1 MKLAIRLTAAIM
13 LALTCLMIVHTY
25 LVVQREIDLFSTD
38 LDRHA
43 YLVGK
48 ALAGA
53 VPDMWQVGGPDR
65 VRQLIRDANRQED
78 PLTARWVFI
87 DSTVPGESRP
97 LLNPRDLKTLVN
109 GKEIIK
115 RVRLADN
122 QPRIIA
128 YFPLTLTGQRLSAI
142 EISEPLASMY
152 VYIRNTLLRNSL
164 LLLAVIV
171 ISGLTVWILGI
182 RIVGRPVGE
191 MVQLAEGVGGGHFNR
206 HIDLAGTRDEFTDLG
221 AGLNSMVD
229 HLRESRE
236 RLSEQ
241 IQKQIETLEQLHHA
255 ERLTTAGK
263 LASGLAHELGTPLNV
278 VSGRAKMIASLTLDS
293 DQIKESA
300 SIISEQAD
308 RMTGL
313 IRRLLDFVRRPGT
326 LKRTVEP
333 SQVVTHVLALLQP
346 IAKQANVDLDLRCAA
361 GDITVQADP
370 GQLQQVISNLVMNAI
385 NAMPKG
391 GRVEISITTE
401 RVQPPADVGG
411 EEATYAC
418 LAVADSGI
426 GISEENLKRIFV
438 PFFTTMDVG
447 KGTGLGLSIAHGIIR
462 DHDGWIDVKSTIDKG
477 STFSIYLPLGEK
489 Q

>member
-1 MKLAIRLTAAIM
+1 MKLALRLTAAIM
-13 LALTCLMIVHTY
+13 LALTVLMVVHTY
-25 LVVQREIDLFSTD
+25 LIVQREVDLFSTD
-38 LDRHA
+38 MDRHA

-48 ALAGA
+48 ALVGA
-53 VPDMWQVGGPDR
+53 VPDMWQVGGADR

-87 DSTVPGESRP
+87 DSTAPQESRP
-97 LLNPRDLKTLVN
+97 LLNPRDLKTLFS
-109 GKEIIK
+109 GKEII
-115 RVRLADN
+115 RHVRLPDD
-122 QPRIIA
+122 QQRIIA
-128 YFPLTLTGQRLSAI
+128 YFPLALPGQRLSAI
-142 EISEPLASMY
+142 EISEPLATMY
-152 VYIRNTLLRNSL
+152 VYIRNTLVHNSV

-182 RIVGRPVGE
+182 RIVGRPVRE
-191 MVQLAEGVGGGHFNR
+191 MVQLAEGVGHGHFDR
-206 HIDLAGTRDEFTDLG
+206 HISLAGTRDEFTDLG

-236 RLSEQ
+236 RLGEQ

-293 DQIKESA
+293 NQIKESA
-300 SIISEQAD
+300 SIISEQTD

-326 LKRTVEP
+326 LKQTVEP
-333 SQVVTHVLALLQP
+333 SQVVTHVLTLLQP
-346 IAKQANVDLDLRCAA
+346 MAKQAKVTLELRCDA

-370 GQLQQVISNLVMNAI
+370 GQLQQVVSNLVMNAI
-385 NAMPKG
+385 NAMPDG
-391 GRVEISITTE
+391 GTVEISIVTE
-401 RVQPPADVGG
+401 LIQPPAGLGG
-411 EEATYAC
+411 EEATYAR

-426 GISEENLKRIFV
+426 GIPEENLKRIFV

-462 DHDGWIDVKSTIDKG
+462 DHDGWIDVKSTIGKG